1 MNRGDEAISG
11 TGFLCFAREGK
22 GRTQEIRMGVS
33 NMKVEDI
40 KKIAVMGAGDMGYGI
55 AEVALLAGYKV
66 AMRDIE
72 QRFIDKGFS
81 RIKESLDKLVEKQK
95 ITEENRK
102 AMLANIQTFIDI
114 AESVKDADFVIEA
127 VPEVMDLKEQVFRAL
142 DAAAPKRAIL
152 ASNTSTM
159 SITEIASATKR
170 PEQVV
175 GMHFFNPPVL
185 MKLVEV
191 IKGEKTGEST
201 MQLTYDLALR
211 MNKVPVRIEKDSPG
225 FIYNRITAP
234 TQILLGLM
242 LEKGVTTP
250 VEIDARMKKEGVP
263 MGPYEL
269 MDYIGLDVSY
279 HIARNFCDRLSRDHE
294 PATWLKAKVDA
305 GELGKKTGQGIYDW
319 SKGRPEIDL
328 SRAKEDF
335 DPDIFTALQVN
346 EATKLLE
353 EGVVKS
359 PDEIDKAMVNGG
371 GAALGPFQLAREI
384 GYAKL
389 ARICDELA
397 QKFAVK
403 VFEPTETL
411 KKGILP

>member
-1 MNRGDEAISG
+1 
-11 TGFLCFAREGK
+11 
-22 GRTQEIRMGVS
+22 
-33 NMKVEDI
+33 MKTEDI
-40 KKIAVMGAGDMGYGI
+40 KKIAVMGAGDMGHGI

-95 ITEENRK
+95 ITEENKK

-114 AESVKDADFVIEA
+114 AESVKDADFIIEA
-127 VPEVMDLKEQVFRAL
+127 VPEVMDLKRQVFQAL
-142 DAAAPKRAIL
+142 DAAAPKHAIL

-191 IKGEKTGEST
+191 IKGEKTGETT

-242 LEKGVTTP
+242 VEKGVATP
-250 VEIDARMKKEGVP
+250 EEIDAQMKKAGAP

-279 HIARNFCDRLSRDHE
+279 HIARNFSDRLSRDHE
-294 PATWLKAKVDA
+294 PATWLKAKIDA
-305 GELGKKTGQGIYDW
+305 GELGKKAGQGIYDW

-328 SRAKEDF
+328 SKAKEDF
-335 DPDIFTALQVN
+335 DPDILTALQVN

-359 PDEIDKAMVNGG
+359 PDDIDKAMVNGG
-371 GAALGPFQLAREI
+371 SAALGPFQLAREI
-384 GYAKL
+384 GYDKL
-389 ARICDELA
+389 AKICAELA
-397 QKFAVK
+397 QKFGVK

-411 KKGILP
+411 KKGNI

>member
-1 MNRGDEAISG
+1 
-11 TGFLCFAREGK
+11 
-22 GRTQEIRMGVS
+22 
-33 NMKVEDI
+33 MKAEDI
-40 KKIAVMGAGDMGYGI
+40 KKIAVMGAGDMGHGI

-72 QRFIDKGFS
+72 QRFIDKGFF

-95 ITEENRK
+95 ITEENKK
-102 AMLANIQTFIDI
+102 AMLGNIQTFVDI
-114 AESVKDADFVIEA
+114 ADSVKDADFVIEA
-127 VPEVMDLKEQVFRAL
+127 VPEIMSLKREVFQAV
-142 DAAAPKRAIL
+142 DTAAPKHAIL

-159 SITEIASATKR
+159 SITEMASATKR

-185 MKLVEV
+185 MKLIEV
-191 IKGEKTGEST
+191 IKGEKTSEAT
-201 MQLTYDLALR
+201 MQLTYELALR

-225 FIYNRITAP
+225 FIYNRVNAP
-234 TQILLGLM
+234 TDVLLGLM
-242 LEKGVTTP
+242 VEKGMATP
-250 VEIDARMKKEGVP
+250 EEIDARMKKAGSP

-269 MDYIGLDVSY
+269 MDYIGLDIAY
-279 HIARNFCDRLSRDHE
+279 HMYSHFSDKLSRDYKL
-294 PATWLKAKVDA
+294 ASWLKDKFDA
-305 GELGKKTGQGIYDW
+305 GELGKKTGKGIYDW

-328 SRAKEDF
+328 SKAKEDF
-335 DPDIFTALQVN
+335 DPTVLTAVKVN

-384 GYAKL
+384 GYDKL
-389 ARICDELA
+389 ARMCEELA
-397 QKFAVK
+397 KKFGVK

-411 KKGILP
+411 KSGLL

>member
-1 MNRGDEAISG
+1 MTKG
-11 TGFLCFAREGK
+11 EGK
-22 GRTQEIRMGVS
+22 KVKTSVS
-33 NMKVEDI
+33 NMKTENI
-40 KKIAVMGAGDMGYGI
+40 KKIAVMGAGDMGHGI

-72 QRFIDKGFS
+72 QRFIDRGFS
-81 RIKESLDKLVEKQK
+81 RIKESLDKLMEKQK
-95 ITEENRK
+95 ITEENKK
-102 AMLANIQTFIDI
+102 AMLANIQTFVDI

-127 VPEVMDLKEQVFRAL
+127 VPEIMDLKEQVFQAL
-142 DAAAPKRAIL
+142 DAAAPKHAIL

-191 IKGEKTGEST
+191 IKGEKTSEAT

-211 MNKVPVRIEKDSPG
+211 MNKVPVRIEKDSAG
-225 FIYNRITAP
+225 FIYNRVTAP

-242 LEKGVTTP
+242 VERGMTTP
-250 VEIDARMKKEGVP
+250 EEIDAMMKKAGMP

-279 HIARNFCDRLSRDHE
+279 HIARNLSDRLSRDHE

-305 GELGKKTGQGIYDW
+305 GELGKKTGQGIFDW

-335 DPDIFTALQVN
+335 DPTVFAALQVN

-371 GAALGPFQLAREI
+371 GVALGPFQLAREI
-384 GYAKL
+384 GYDKL
-389 ARICDELA
+389 ARICAELA
-397 QKFAVK
+397 KRFGVK

-411 KKGILP
+411 KKGNI

>member
-1 MNRGDEAISG
+1 MR
-11 TGFLCFAREGK
+11 
-22 GRTQEIRMGVS
+22 VS
-33 NMKVEDI
+33 NMKAEDI
-40 KKIAVMGAGDMGYGI
+40 KKIAVMGAGDMGHGI

-81 RIKESLDKLVEKQK
+81 RIKESLDKLAEKQK
-95 ITEENRK
+95 ITAENQK
-102 AMLANIQTFIDI
+102 AMLANLQTFIDI

-127 VPEVMDLKEQVFRAL
+127 VPEIMDLKRQVFQAL
-142 DAAAPKRAIL
+142 DAAAPKHAIL

-170 PEQVV
+170 PKQVV

-191 IKGEKTGEST
+191 IKGKKTSEAA
-201 MQLTYDLALR
+201 MQLTYDLALK
-211 MNKVPVRIEKDSPG
+211 MNKVPVRVEKDSPG

-242 LEKGVTTP
+242 VERGVATP
-250 VEIDARMKKEGVP
+250 VEIDAKVKKAGAP

-279 HIARNFCDRLSRDHE
+279 HIARNFSDRLSRDHE
-294 PATWLKAKVDA
+294 PSAWLKAKVDA
-305 GELGKKTGQGIYDW
+305 GELGKKTGKGIYDW

-335 DPDIFTALQVN
+335 DPNVFTALQVN

-359 PDEIDKAMVNGG
+359 PDDIDKAMVNGG
-371 GAALGPFQLAREI
+371 GVALGPFQLARGI
-384 GYAKL
+384 GYDKL
-389 ARICDELA
+389 VRICQELA
-397 QKFAVK
+397 QKFGVK
-403 VFEPTETL
+403 AFEPTKTL
-411 KKGILP
+411 KKGGRP